1 MHAVV
6 LQVVCVLVIIAA
18 VVFFIRWSREDYSEV
33 KAWQIAL
40 AVFQIVL
47 CGWFFAL
54 CVSDYLDVV
63 YFGRELDDAG

>member
-1 MHAVV
+1 M
-6 LQVVCVLVIIAA
+6 LVIIAA
-18 VVFFIRWSREDYSEV
+18 VVFFVRGSREGYS
-33 KAWQIAL
+33 KAKGWQIAL
-40 AVFQIVL
+40 AAFQIVL